1 MTSLNFSHP
10 WENIIFLPYWSD
22 IDDLFKLIYT
32 TIISNMPKCLGK
44 GSGWITD
51 SVIDHNINT
60 SKYNPSTIQE
70 KDWLIFKI
78 LMTMNALNGV

>member
-1 MTSLNFSHP
+1 
-10 WENIIFLPYWSD
+10 
-22 IDDLFKLIYT
+22 
-32 TIISNMPKCLGK
+32 MPKCLGK

-70 KDWLIFKI
+70 KD
-78 LMTMNALNGV
+78 